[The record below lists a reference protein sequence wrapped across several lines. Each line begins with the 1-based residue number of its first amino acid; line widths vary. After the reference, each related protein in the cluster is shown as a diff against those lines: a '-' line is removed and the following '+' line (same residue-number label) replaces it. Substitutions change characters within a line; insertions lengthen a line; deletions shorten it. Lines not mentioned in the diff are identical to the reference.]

1 MPKMADAVDGLARTD
16 CSSCIQFDAARRSG
30 PVETTVTTWSR
41 PVAYSVGGGGGEVPN
56 ELKRRPL
63 LLVVVYWVYSV
74 AAVRMAA
81 RAPNRSQCT

>member
-63 LLVVVYWVYSV
+63 LLVVVVLGVPGGGGADGGACSE
-74 AAVRMAA
+74 
-81 RAPNRSQCT
+81 